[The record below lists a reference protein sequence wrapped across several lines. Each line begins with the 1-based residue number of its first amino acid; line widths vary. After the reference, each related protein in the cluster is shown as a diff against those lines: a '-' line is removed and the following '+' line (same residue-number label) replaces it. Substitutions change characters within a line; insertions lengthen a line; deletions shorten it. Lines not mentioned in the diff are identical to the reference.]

1 MLWFKG
7 LKTQMA
13 LDIIKE
19 QRLIRT
25 LFYSLIQ
32 AAELISDN
40 KELSQK
46 FTANIEKYI
55 RERLNFDEDTRETE
69 EVIDELLEML
79 GWRNSI
85 INVELTTGTGKVSLG
100 KNRFI
105 VKDVADVKGTLL
117 MIEALF
123 EGIGYHLLKGA
134 VNAEAKLSL
143 TAGSHYDISLTRK
156 VGVIIKEKVSDGKV
170 VEVPGEDP
178 TIHTSLTI
186 ESLFSPIFSRRIPD
200 VLLFDTAWKVITESL
215 VANVSP
221 ETDSKIK
228 DMLKNESVANLSRF
242 IMKLTGDETDEEIR
256 NLSELV
262 GEFIAK
268 ILSTKI
274 DGPLIDHLQ
283 NTLQDRHATTY
294 LIYYDCRTFCANKR
308 FENRCKFIR
317 GMWVGILGEIYGMPI
332 TIKEVLHAGK
342 RDTYCMMELITSKKE
357 NK

>member
-1 MLWFKG
+1 
-7 LKTQMA
+7 MA

-32 AAELISDN
+32 AADLISDN
-40 KELSQK
+40 KELSLK

-79 GWRNSI
+79 GWRNTG
-85 INVELTTGTGKVSLG
+85 INVDLTAGTGKISLG
-100 KNRFI
+100 KNRYI
-105 VKDVADVKGTLL
+105 VKEVADIKGTLL

-134 VNAEAKLSL
+134 VNTEVELSL
-143 TAGSHYDISLTRK
+143 TAGSQYDISLTRK
-156 VGVIIKEKVSDGKV
+156 VGAIIKEKVSDGKV
-170 VEVPGEDP
+170 VDVPGEDP
-178 TIHTSLTI
+178 TIHSSLTI
-186 ESLFSPIFSRRIPD
+186 ESMFSPIFTRRIPD

-221 ETDSKIK
+221 ETDTTIK

-242 IMKLTGDETDEEIR
+242 IRKLTGNESDEEIR

-268 ILSTKI
+268 ILSTKVG
-274 DGPLIDHLQ
+274 GPLIDQLQ
-283 NTLQDRHATTY
+283 NTLQDRHANTY

-342 RDTYCMMELITSKKE
+342 RDTYCMMELVPSKKE
-357 NK
+357 KK